1 MPVQIPKSGGFSVVL
16 PIFPSRQL
24 CPEGTHNDIGSPLDP
39 DPDDS
44 RVPCP
49 VVLNHSSADSAP
61 LPAKYP
67 PGMVTCELVP
77 LKVAAVPS
85 GNPVG
90 PAAPSVTLAY
100 VAGGRGLAAVA
111 ALPIMSAASGPA
123 VSFSGQKSSGEFA
136 STALS

>member
-1 MPVQIPKSGGFSVVL
+1 
-16 PIFPSRQL
+16 IFPSRQL
-24 CPEGTHNDIGSPLDP
+24 CPDGTHNDIGSPLDP

-44 RVPCP
+44 RLPWP

-61 LPAKYP
+61 VPAKYP
-67 PGMVTCELVP
+67 PGMLTCELVP

-90 PAAPSVTLAY
+90 PAAPRVTFVY
-100 VAGGRGLAAVA
+100 VAGGRGLAAVP
-111 ALPIMSAASGPA
+111 ALPTMSLASGPA
-123 VSFSGQKSSGEFA
+123 VSLSGQKSSGEFS